1 MRKKK
6 KGGGGVG
13 RGRAGNR
20 EGSGGLNVIFHFCE
34 QRPRSTYFRIPQA
47 TCKRSFVHLVLSS
60 GPPLPSHVRPAP
72 ERARLPLSKPIQPTH
87 EQVGRYPCRDA
98 TKTDAVCTIRGGT
111 GRHAGCISHWFAD
124 KQHQNIQGLSPP
136 STCVCLSASL
146 SSHPSVYPPVCL
158 PIRLSICLPIRP
170 SVCLPAFLPGKLTQP
185 STCRRVL

>member
-60 GPPLPSHVRPAP
+60 GPPLPSHVRRAP

-87 EQVGRYPCRDA
+87 KQLGRYPCRDA
-98 TKTDAVCTIRGGT
+98 TKTDAVCTIRGGNEN
-111 GRHAGCISHWFAD
+111 RDAQAVSHWFAE
-124 KQHQNIQGLSPP
+124 KRHQNIQGLSPP
-136 STCVCLSASL
+136 STCVC
-146 SSHPSVYPPVCL
+146 PSVYQAILLSVRQSVCL
-158 PIRLSICLPIRP
+158 SVFLSACLSVYL
-170 SVCLPAFLPGKLTQP
+170 SVCLPSCLA
-185 STCRRVL
+185 S